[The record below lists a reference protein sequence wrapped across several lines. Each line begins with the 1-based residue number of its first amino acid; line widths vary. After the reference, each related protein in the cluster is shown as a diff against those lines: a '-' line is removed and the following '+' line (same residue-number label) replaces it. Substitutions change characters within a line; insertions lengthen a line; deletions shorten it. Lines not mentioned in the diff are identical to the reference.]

1 MMLTSGWRRG
11 VEKVDDS
18 DVRATLTI
26 GCIFMKE
33 IFRALCVRG
42 SQLSFMPMTAQRA
55 GAIFYVSIR
64 GCGVGEFLYLYYYF
78 SNKET
83 KQIIPDGE

>member
-11 VEKVDDS
+11 VERVDDS
-18 DVRATLTI
+18 AMRATLTI
-26 GCIFMKE
+26 RRMIMKGN
-33 IFRALCVRG
+33 FRALCVCG

-55 GAIFYVSIR
+55 GTIIYMNIR
-64 GCGVGEFLYLYYYF
+64 GCDVGEFLYLYYYS

-83 KQIIPDGE
+83 KQNNP